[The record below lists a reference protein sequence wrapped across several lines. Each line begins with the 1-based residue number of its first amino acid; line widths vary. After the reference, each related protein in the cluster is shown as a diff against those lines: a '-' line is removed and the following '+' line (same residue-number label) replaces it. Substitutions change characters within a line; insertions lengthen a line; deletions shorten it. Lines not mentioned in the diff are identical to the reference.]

1 VDCPLPAVDCP
12 LPTAECGLPTVDC
25 GLWTADFGLPTVDY
39 GLPTADC
46 KLSLNCAVLSDKVPY
61 YILDLLQ
68 QVPSVY
74 LEGLGR
80 FEAIFHPAVID
91 LPQARIKPPYVE
103 PNFRDDQEGPNQT
116 LEAYI
121 TYASGPDIGSPK
133 EAIEEFVRKVHE
145 HTTDGQTYLIE
156 KFGTFSR
163 SALGNIR
170 FTPDWDAFNL
180 SFSGLEVLDVKPA
193 APDFTY
199 PSTPYVPPPVEIV
212 SSPVAIEI
220 TPVTSQDLP
229 IEKAEPTVSDTPQAE
244 PQQTNDRINIDEST
258 SRLWWIILTSALVL
272 IAVLCA
278 YLAWDIIS
286 NRQKLNDLKQIYPD
300 TITATRNTDTLSP
313 LEDSATIVAEEQTEP
328 QEVVQDPVSVETETP
343 DDGTTPCYVVV
354 GAFTDPVNIAKMI
367 ERLTE
372 LGYTSEEIKGRTLT
386 RVAIRSSC
394 DQDSLQKLLNE
405 ARSTINPEAWIY

>member
-1 VDCPLPAVDCP
+1 MGRISADTEGGSRPQCLNLVDVLTRHPAN
-12 LPTAECGLPTVDC
+12 
-25 GLWTADFGLPTVDY
+25 
-39 GLPTADC
+39 
-46 KLSLNCAVLSDKVPY
+46 SLNCAVLSDKVPY

-91 LPQARIKPPYVE
+91 LPQARIKPPFVE
-103 PNFRDDQEGPNQT
+103 PGFRDDLEDPNQT

-121 TYASGPDIGSPK
+121 TYASGPDVGSPK
-133 EAIEEFVRKVHE
+133 EAIDEFVRKVYDR
-145 HTTDGQTYLIE
+145 TTEGQTYLID

-193 APDFTY
+193 APDYTY
-199 PSTPYVPPPVEIV
+199 PSTPYVPPPAEIV
-212 SSPVAIEI
+212 SSSVAIEI

-229 IEKAEPTVSDTPQAE
+229 LEKTEPTPIATPHIE
-244 PQQTNDRINIDEST
+244 PQKGSDRISIEEST

-278 YLAWDIIS
+278 YLAWDILS

-300 TITATRNTDTLSP
+300 TITATRNNETIP
-313 LEDSATIVAEEQTEP
+313 PIEDSTAIVQEDQQEP
-328 QEVVQDPVSVETETP
+328 QEVVPDPVPVETETP
-343 DDGTTPCYVVV
+343 AAGTEPCYVVV
-354 GAFTDPVNIAKMI
+354 GAFTDPVNITKMI
-367 ERLTE
+367 ERLTS
-372 LGYTSEEIKGRTLT
+372 LGYTAEEIKGRSLT
-386 RVAIRSSC
+386 RVAIRTSC
-394 DQDSLQKLLNE
+394 DQDSLQQLLNE
-405 ARSTINPEAWIY
+405 ARSNINPEAWIY

>member
-1 VDCPLPAVDCP
+1 M
-12 LPTAECGLPTVDC
+12 
-25 GLWTADFGLPTVDY
+25 
-39 GLPTADC
+39 
-46 KLSLNCAVLSDKVPY
+46 LSDKVPY

-91 LPQARIKPPYVE
+91 LPEAQIKPPYIE
-103 PNFRDDQEGPNQT
+103 PNFRDDEEVPNHT

-121 TYASGPDIGSPK
+121 TYASGPEIGSPK
-133 EAIEEFVRKVHE
+133 DAIEEFVRKVHE
-145 HTTDGQTYLIE
+145 HTADGQTYPIE

-193 APDFTY
+193 APVFTY
-199 PSTPYVPPPVEIV
+199 PSSPYTPPPVEIV

-220 TPVTSQDLP
+220 TPVTTQDLP
-229 IEKAEPTVSDTPQAE
+229 IEKTDPTHTEAPQPE
-244 PQQTNDRINIDEST
+244 PQKGSDRMSIEEST

-286 NRQKLNDLKQIYPD
+286 NRKKLNDLKQIYPD
-300 TITATRNTDTLSP
+300 TITATRNNETAPPAIDSTQIVD
-313 LEDSATIVAEEQTEP
+313 EDSLVS
-328 QEVVQDPVSVETETP
+328 QEVVPEPVPVEAESP
-343 DDGTTPCYVVV
+343 EAESSPCYVVV
-354 GAFTDPVNIAKMI
+354 GAFTDPVNITKMV
-367 ERLTE
+367 ERLAA
-372 LGYTSEEIKGRTLT
+372 LGYTAEEIKGGSLT
-386 RVAIRSSC
+386 RVAIRTSC
-394 DQDSLQKLLNE
+394 GQDSLQKLLNE
-405 ARSTINPEAWIY
+405 ARSSINPEAWIY